1 MRFRSPFAYLN
12 WYLVMESDPSLLKKY
27 QPVVLCSVTIR
38 RSSCDYFL
46 LDADALIWFAVCV
59 DVLMMSDPR
68 SSSDSCGSVLL
79 YQCSTEPNLG
89 YKPLS
94 RPNLFKCFLWKQ
106 WPLSLLGLD
115 FSSFVFF
122 FFGLIHY
129 FPMVLFWYKS
139 DDCFFFVL
147 LLFERCL
154 CVRAPHK
161 Q

>member
-1 MRFRSPFAYLN
+1 
-12 WYLVMESDPSLLKKY
+12 MESDPSLLKKY

-122 FFGLIHY
+122 FLWFDSLFSHGFILIQ
-129 FPMVLFWYKS
+129 VGWLV
-139 DDCFFFVL
+139 FFLYYYYLKDVYVS
-147 LLFERCL
+147 ERRINNKRHIQKCK
-154 CVRAPHK
+154 VFFYM
-161 Q
+161 